1 MLFHSTQLFYI
12 ISSED
17 RKEPLPHSPCLWHF
31 FPLLSLTGQGRTSV
45 VSVWGVQAVMRGCC
59 DLKGCSHLLLSDK
72 DPEHLC
78 QGLSEASRKDS
89 ENDAANQRKTNP
101 PSPTPNQPELC
112 PGPLFHSCCWRCWRA
127 GRNNSFSESQDQ
139 GPHIPISKSEELKRT
154 GWDFIGI
161 EYGVVPNGSDA
172 QDYLE
177 RSLWEKDLVILME
190 SSSVWARKTYAIILR
205 PP

>member
-1 MLFHSTQLFYI
+1 M
-12 ISSED
+12 
-17 RKEPLPHSPCLWHF
+17 PLAFLPPTFPHKTGKNLCGFCVRCAGSHEGVLW
-31 FPLLSLTGQGRTSV
+31 P
-45 VSVWGVQAVMRGCC
+45 
-59 DLKGCSHLLLSDK
+59 KGMLSDK

-78 QGLSEASRKDS
+78 QGLSEASRKES

-139 GPHIPISKSEELKRT
+139 GPHIPISKSKELKWT

-161 EYGVVPNGSDA
+161 ECAVVPNGSDA

-177 RSLWEKDLVILME
+177 NSLWEKDLVILMD